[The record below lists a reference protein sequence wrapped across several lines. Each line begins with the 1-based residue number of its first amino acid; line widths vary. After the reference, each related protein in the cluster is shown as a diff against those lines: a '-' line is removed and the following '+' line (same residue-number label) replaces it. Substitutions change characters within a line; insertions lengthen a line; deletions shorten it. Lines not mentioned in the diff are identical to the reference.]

1 MLKVHSEPPKQAA
14 LANSGPAIFALG
26 FRPFFSA
33 AGVAAVILIPVWILI
48 WMGRLEIPHYYG
60 SVGWHSHEMLFGYAA
75 AIIAGFLLTA
85 VRNWTGVNTPSGAPL
100 ALLVLLWLAG
110 RLLPLLSGYL
120 PGWMV
125 AAVDLAFLPA
135 VALSIAPAL
144 WQGAQ
149 KINRIF
155 VPLLLVMAL
164 ANLLVHLQ
172 ALGVADS
179 AVRGIDMMLYLVVF
193 LVALIGGRVMP
204 FFTQAVIPGFQA
216 SRKQWLETT
225 TMGAFPV
232 LILLQLFD
240 APLYLTG
247 LTALLL
253 AAAQALRVAGW
264 HHPQVW
270 RMPILWVL
278 YTGMFWMVIG
288 LLMLALA
295 SFGLVGAN
303 LAKHALGV
311 GCIGVLT
318 LGMMSRVA
326 LGHSGRPIEP
336 VRSIGIAFILL
347 NAAAAVRVFGP
358 LIPLGNYTFWVHLS
372 GGLWILC
379 FLIFC
384 RVYLPILSRPRIDGK
399 PG

>member
-1 MLKVHSEPPKQAA
+1 MLKVHSEPPKQAV
-14 LANSGPAIFALG
+14 LKSSGPAIFALG

-33 AGVAAVILIPVWILI
+33 AGVAAVVLIAAWIPI
-48 WMGRLEIPHYYG
+48 WMGRLALPDYYG
-60 SVGWHSHEMLFGYAA
+60 VIGWHSHEMLFGYAA

-85 VRNWTGVNTPSGAPL
+85 VRNWTGINTPSGTPL
-100 ALLVLLWLAG
+100 ALLALLWLAG
-110 RLLPLLSGYL
+110 RLLPLLSAHT
-120 PGWMV
+120 PGWLV

-155 VPLLLVMAL
+155 IPFLLVMAL

-172 ALGVADS
+172 SLGVTLS
-179 AVRGIDMMLYLVVF
+179 AGRGIDMMLFMVVF
-193 LVALIGGRVMP
+193 LVSLVGGRVMP
-204 FFTQAVIPGFQA
+204 FFTQAVVPGFQA
-216 SRKQWLETT
+216 NRRQWLEST
-225 TMGAFPV
+225 TMGAFAL
-232 LILLQLFD
+232 LILLQLVETP
-240 APLYLTG
+240 PLLTG

-253 AAAQALRVAGW
+253 AVTQALRVAGW

-278 YTGMFWMVIG
+278 YTGMFWIVVG
-288 LLMLALA
+288 LLLL
-295 SFGLVGAN
+295 GLSSVGLLGGN
-303 LAKHALGV
+303 LARHALGI
-311 GCIGVLT
+311 GGIGVLT

-336 VRSIGIAFILL
+336 LRSVQIAFVLL
-347 NAAAAVRVFGP
+347 NLAAAVRVFGP
-358 LIPLGNYTFWVHLS
+358 LLPLGSYTFWVHLS
-372 GGLWILC
+372 GGLWIIC

-384 RVYLPILSRPRIDGK
+384 WVYLPILSKPRIDGK

>member
-1 MLKVHSEPPKQAA
+1 MRVL
-14 LANSGPAIFALG
+14 
-26 FRPFFSA
+26 
-33 AGVAAVILIPVWILI
+33 
-48 WMGRLEIPHYYG
+48 RL
-60 SVGWHSHEMLFGYAA
+60 
-75 AIIAGFLLTA
+75 
-85 VRNWTGVNTPSGAPL
+85 
-100 ALLVLLWLAG
+100 
-110 RLLPLLSGYL
+110 
-120 PGWMV
+120 
-125 AAVDLAFLPA
+125 
-135 VALSIAPAL
+135 
-144 WQGAQ
+144 
-149 KINRIF
+149 
-155 VPLLLVMAL
+155 
-164 ANLLVHLQ
+164 
-172 ALGVADS
+172 
-179 AVRGIDMMLYLVVF
+179 
-193 LVALIGGRVMP
+193 
-204 FFTQAVIPGFQA
+204 
-216 SRKQWLETT
+216 
-225 TMGAFPV
+225 
-232 LILLQLFD
+232 
-240 APLYLTG
+240 
-247 LTALLL
+247 
-253 AAAQALRVAGW
+253 
-264 HHPQVW
+264 
-270 RMPILWVL
+270 
-278 YTGMFWMVIG
+278 WMVIG